1 MAGVIHKKVGPAKC
15 DCLPRPRSGP
25 GPVGRE
31 FGIITFVVSLCGGI
45 GVG

>member
-15 DCLPRPRSGP
+15 ACL
-25 GPVGRE
+25 PVGRE
-31 FGIITFVVSLCGGI
+31 FGIITFVGSLCGGI